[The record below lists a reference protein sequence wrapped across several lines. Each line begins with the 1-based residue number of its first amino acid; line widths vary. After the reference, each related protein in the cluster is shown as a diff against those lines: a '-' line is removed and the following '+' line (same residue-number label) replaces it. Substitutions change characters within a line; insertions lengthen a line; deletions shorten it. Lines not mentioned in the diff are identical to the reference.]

1 MDAGKTEGSSEI
13 TERDY
18 QRVVNAWAMY
28 DWANSAFAV
37 VILTAIFPVYYRALA
52 INAGA
57 APETATAY
65 WAYTT
70 SLSLLLV
77 AVIGPVLGAA
87 ADVLGAK
94 KRFLAVALWLG
105 VLGTVSLA
113 FLSTSEYLLGSLL
126 FAIANLGFAG
136 GNVFYESLL
145 PQVARPKDLD
155 RVSARG
161 YGLGYLGG
169 GLLLVINALW
179 LYRPAWFWMADRNI
193 ALRACFVSVAC
204 WWLIFALPLF
214 RAVAEPAAHG
224 GPRSIF
230 TLANSCGRVVQT
242 FRQIR
247 RYRELTIFLGAFWL
261 YNDGVSTIIKLAA
274 VYGDEIGI
282 DHNDMLGALI
292 LTQFIGFPCC
302 IGFGALAQYLGAKR
316 TILAGLA
323 VYSVISIA
331 AFFVRSAWHFYAL
344 AIMVGTVQGGTQALS
359 RSLFAAMVPKTRSAE
374 FFGFFSTGEKVAG
387 IIGPAI
393 FGFVGQLTGSS
404 RWGIISITLLFVAGA
419 LLLRRVDEA
428 EGQKMAEL
436 TDRSAQLVSPA
447 ADLQ

>member
-1 MDAGKTEGSSEI
+1 MDGDKLTESLHS

-18 QRVVNAWAMY
+18 QRGVNAWAMY

-52 INAGA
+52 INAGK

-77 AVIGPVLGAA
+77 ALIGPVVGAA
-87 ADVLGAK
+87 ADFLGAK
-94 KRFLAVALWLG
+94 KRFLAVALSLG

-113 FLSTSEYLLGSLL
+113 FLHSNEYLLGALL
-126 FAIANLGFAG
+126 FAGANLGFAG

-145 PQVARPKDLD
+145 PQVARPNDLD

-161 YGLGYLGG
+161 YALGYLGG

-179 LYRPAWFWMADRNI
+179 LYRPAWFWMADRSV
-193 ALRACFVSVAC
+193 ALRACFVSVAV

-214 RAVAEPAAHG
+214 RAVAEPAVHG
-224 GPRSIF
+224 KPRWLLVFADSSAR
-230 TLANSCGRVVQT
+230 LVQT

-247 RYRELTIFLGAFWL
+247 RYRQLTIFLGAFWL
-261 YNDGVSTIIKLAA
+261 YNDGISTIIKLAA
-274 VYGDEIGI
+274 AYGDEIGV

-292 LTQFIGFPCC
+292 LTQFIGFPCS
-302 IGFGALAQYLGAKR
+302 IGFGALAKYLGAKR

-323 VYSVISIA
+323 IYSVISIA
-331 AFFVRSAWHFYAL
+331 GFFIRGARDFYLL
-344 AIMVGTVQGGTQALS
+344 AIMVGIVQGGTQALS
-359 RSLFAAMVPKTRSAE
+359 RSLFAAMVPRTRSAE

-393 FGFVGQLTGSS
+393 FGLVGQLTGNS

-419 LLLRRVDEA
+419 FLLGRVDEA
-428 EGQKMAEL
+428 EGRRVAMAV
-436 TDRSAQLVSPA
+436 DASA
-447 ADLQ
+447 

>member
-1 MDAGKTEGSSEI
+1 MDEDKTHGSPEI
-13 TERDY
+13 AERDY

-37 VILTAIFPVYYRALA
+37 VILTAIFPVYFRALV

-94 KRFLAVALWLG
+94 KRFLAVALSLG

-113 FLSTSEYLLGSLL
+113 FLSSSEYLLGSLL
-126 FAIANLGFAG
+126 FAVANLGFAG
-136 GNVFYESLL
+136 GNVFYEALL
-145 PQVARPKDLD
+145 PQVARSNDLD

-161 YGLGYLGG
+161 YAFGYLGG

-179 LYRPAWFWMADRNI
+179 LYRPEWFWMADRSI
-193 ALRACFVSVAC
+193 ALRACFVSVGF

-214 RAVAEPAAHG
+214 RAVAEPALHG
-224 GPRSIF
+224 RPRSL
-230 TLANSCGRVVQT
+230 LALSNSFARLVQT
-242 FRQIR
+242 VRQIR

-261 YNDGVSTIIKLAA
+261 YNDGISTIIKLAA
-274 VYGDEIGI
+274 AYGDEIGV

-292 LTQFIGFPCC
+292 LTQFIGFPCS
-302 IGFGALAQYLGAKR
+302 IGFGRLADYFGAKR

-323 VYSVISIA
+323 LYTVISVA
-331 AFFVRSAWHFYAL
+331 GFFIRNAWDFYAL
-344 AIMVGTVQGGTQALS
+344 AIMVGVVQGGTQALS
-359 RSLFAAMVPKTRSAE
+359 RSLFATMVPKSRSAE

-387 IIGPAI
+387 IIGPAL

-404 RWGIISITLLFVAGA
+404 RWGIVSVTMLFVAGA
-419 LLLRRVDEA
+419 FLLRRVDQA
-428 EGQKMAEL
+428 EGRRVAMTVDAL
-436 TDRSAQLVSPA
+436 A
-447 ADLQ
+447 

>member
-1 MDAGKTEGSSEI
+1 MAEDKAHGSPEI
-13 TERDY
+13 AERDY

-37 VILTAIFPVYYRALA
+37 VILTAIFPVYFRALV

-77 AVIGPVLGAA
+77 ALIGPVIGAA
-87 ADVLGAK
+87 ADFLGAK
-94 KRFLAVALWLG
+94 KRFLAVALLLG

-113 FLSTSEYLLGSLL
+113 FLSRSEYLLGALL
-126 FAIANLGFAG
+126 FAVANLGFAG

-145 PQVARPKDLD
+145 PQVARPNDLD

-161 YGLGYLGG
+161 YALGYLGG
-169 GLLLVINALW
+169 GLLLVFNALW
-179 LYRPAWFWMADRNI
+179 LYRPEWFWMADRNI
-193 ALRACFVSVAC
+193 ALRACFVSVAF

-214 RAVAEPAAHG
+214 RAVAEPAVHG
-224 GPRSIF
+224 QPRSQ
-230 TLANSCGRVVQT
+230 LALSNSLARLVQT

-261 YNDGVSTIIKLAA
+261 YNDGISTIIKLAA
-274 VYGDEIGI
+274 AYGDEIGV

-292 LTQFIGFPCC
+292 LTQFIGFPCS
-302 IGFGALAQYLGAKR
+302 IGFGRLADYFGAKR
-316 TILAGLA
+316 AILAGLA
-323 VYSVISIA
+323 VYAVISVA
-331 AFFVRSAWHFYAL
+331 GFFIRNAWDFYAL
-344 AIMVGTVQGGTQALS
+344 AIMVGVVQGGTQALS
-359 RSLFAAMVPKTRSAE
+359 RSLFATMVPKTRSAE

-387 IIGPAI
+387 IIGPAL

-404 RWGIISITLLFVAGA
+404 RWGIVSVTMLFVAGA
-419 LLLRRVDEA
+419 FLLRRVDEV
-428 EGQKMAEL
+428 EGRRVAMTVDAL
-436 TDRSAQLVSPA
+436 A
-447 ADLQ
+447 

>member
-1 MDAGKTEGSSEI
+1 MADNKPNESSHV

-37 VILTAIFPVYYRALA
+37 VILTAIFPVYYRALV
-52 INAGA
+52 INAGG

-77 AVIGPVLGAA
+77 ALIGPVVGAA
-87 ADVLGAK
+87 ADLLGAK
-94 KRFLAVALWLG
+94 KCFLAAALSLG

-113 FLSTSEYLLGSLL
+113 FLHTNEYLLGALL
-126 FAIANLGFAG
+126 FAVANLGFAG
-136 GNVFYESLL
+136 GNIFYESLL
-145 PQVARPKDLD
+145 PQVARPNDLD

-161 YGLGYLGG
+161 YAFGYLGG

-193 ALRACFVSVAC
+193 ALRACFVSVAF

-214 RAVAEPAAHG
+214 RAVAEPSVHG
-224 GPRSIF
+224 KPRSLLVF
-230 TLANSCGRVVQT
+230 ADSAARLMQT
-242 FRQIR
+242 FKQIR

-261 YNDGVSTIIKLAA
+261 YNDGIGTIIKLAA
-274 VYGDEIGI
+274 AYGDEIGV

-292 LTQFIGFPCC
+292 LTQFVGFPCS
-302 IGFGALAQYLGAKR
+302 IGFGALAQHLGAKR

-323 VYSVISIA
+323 VYTVISVA
-331 AFFVRSAWHFYAL
+331 GFFIRSAWDFYAL
-344 AIMVGTVQGGTQALS
+344 AITVGVVQGGTQALS
-359 RSLFAAMVPKTRSAE
+359 RSLFATMVPKTRSAE

-387 IIGPAI
+387 ILGPAI
-393 FGFVGQLTGSS
+393 FGVVGQLTGNS
-404 RWGIISITLLFVAGA
+404 RWGIVSVTLLFIAGA
-419 LLLRRVDEA
+419 FLLGRVDEA
-428 EGQKMAEL
+428 EGQRVAAAV
-436 TDRSAQLVSPA
+436 DASA
-447 ADLQ
+447 

>member
-1 MDAGKTEGSSEI
+1 MDEDKTHGSPEI
-13 TERDY
+13 AERDY

-37 VILTAIFPVYYRALA
+37 VILTAIFPVYFRALV

-94 KRFLAVALWLG
+94 KRFLAMALSLG

-113 FLSTSEYLLGSLL
+113 FLSSSEYLLGSLL
-126 FAIANLGFAG
+126 FAVANLGFAG
-136 GNVFYESLL
+136 GNVFYEALL
-145 PQVARPKDLD
+145 PQVARSNDLD

-161 YGLGYLGG
+161 YAFGYLGG

-179 LYRPAWFWMADRNI
+179 LYRPEWFWMADRSI
-193 ALRACFVSVAC
+193 ALRACFVSVGF

-214 RAVAEPAAHG
+214 RAVAEPAVHG
-224 GPRSIF
+224 RPRSL
-230 TLANSCGRVVQT
+230 LALSNSFARLVQT

-274 VYGDEIGI
+274 AYGDEIGV

-292 LTQFIGFPCC
+292 LTQFIGFPCS
-302 IGFGALAQYLGAKR
+302 IGFGRLADYFGAKR

-323 VYSVISIA
+323 LYTVISVA
-331 AFFVRSAWHFYAL
+331 GFFIRNAWDFYAL
-344 AIMVGTVQGGTQALS
+344 AIMVGVVQGGTQALS
-359 RSLFAAMVPKTRSAE
+359 RSLFATMVPKSRSAE

-387 IIGPAI
+387 IIGPAL

-404 RWGIISITLLFVAGA
+404 RWGIVSVTMLFVAGA
-419 LLLRRVDEA
+419 FLLRRVDQA
-428 EGQKMAEL
+428 EGRRVAMTVDAL
-436 TDRSAQLVSPA
+436 A
-447 ADLQ
+447 